1 MTWEYLPVL
10 NSLLQILLTIAV
22 GSAASFLGILSET
35 FIQQAVTFVFYV
47 ALPSLII
54 KGIATGIDFYNDKN
68 VWPFIVA
75 FLILRFIAL
84 ILAFL
89 VILFTNWKQKR
100 RERGLGHV
108 AVLWLSLTWISTV
121 ILGVPIC
128 AAGKCFVN
136 RGITY
141 MFEHT
146 ALIFCTGNHICMILA
161 NQYCTYLQCLEIQ
174 VLVSNMEF

>member
-10 NSLLQILLTIAV
+10 NSLLQILSTIAI
-22 GSAASFLGILSET
+22 GSVSSFLGIVSET
-35 FIQQAVTFVFYV
+35 FIQQSVTFVFYV

-54 KGIATGIDFYNDKN
+54 NGIATSIDFYNDEN

-128 AAGKCFVN
+128 TAGKCFVN
-136 RGITY
+136 RGIHLCLNTQ
-141 MFEHT
+141 
-146 ALIFCTGNHICMILA
+146 LS
-161 NQYCTYLQCLEIQ
+161 YL
-174 VLVSNMEF
+174 FHW